1 MAIPFELTM
10 ITPEDI
16 LEVMGRQAKTV
27 CQKVYPNERPNA
39 VTEKLKELIVVSLP
53 YSESNKMIAEDD
65 DWWLDETVVFEI
77 YVADKKTASDPK
89 FFDTKKMKTLREGIK
104 ALFPISDDIGIKIT
118 RPRTVINASSDGN
131 GYHYSR
137 IQARMTT
144 MV

>member
-1 MAIPFELTM
+1 M

-16 LEVMGRQAKTV
+16 LEVMGKQAQTV
-27 CQKVYPNERPNA
+27 CQKVYPQERPNA
-39 VTEKLKELIVVSLP
+39 VTEKLTEFIVVSLP
-53 YSESNKMIAEDD
+53 YSESNKMISEDD
-65 DWWLDETVVFEI
+65 DWWIDLTVVFEI

-89 FFDTKKMKTLREGIK
+89 LFNKNRMKTLRESVRN
-104 ALFPISDDIGIKIT
+104 LFPISDKSVGIKIT
-118 RPRTVINASSDGN
+118 RPRIVVNASSDGN